1 MLGVTG
7 QQGPLAAAMPRTN
20 RHGPLLRV
28 SNTATIGEEFA
39 QPVDHDQLTTRI
51 ETQLAFSRLWRLKKE
66 VAMSGY
72 YFKLYLL
79 TVPVFFAIDL
89 LWLGV
94 VAKNF
99 YQNNLAHLLS
109 PTVNWPAALFFY
121 FIYIAGIIVF
131 AVRPGLEV
139 QSLAKATLW
148 GALFG
153 FFTYATYDL
162 TNLATLRDW
171 PIKVVVT
178 DILWGIVLCSLVASA
193 SYLLG
198 RWLD

>member
-1 MLGVTG
+1 
-7 QQGPLAAAMPRTN
+7 
-20 RHGPLLRV
+20 
-28 SNTATIGEEFA
+28 
-39 QPVDHDQLTTRI
+39 
-51 ETQLAFSRLWRLKKE
+51 
-66 VAMSGY
+66 MSGY
-72 YFKLYLL
+72 YLKLYLL

-109 PTVNWPAALFFY
+109 QTVNWPAAFLFY
-121 FIYIAGIIVF
+121 FMYIAGIILF
-131 AVRPGLEV
+131 AVKPGLDAH
-139 QSLAKATLW
+139 SLAKAAFW

-171 PIKVVVT
+171 PLKVVVI
-178 DILWGIVLCSLVASA
+178 DIAWGTLLCTLVASG
-193 SYLLG
+193 SYLIG
-198 RWLD
+198 RWLAA